1 MVFRKSEDLI
11 LYGQM
16 KRHKNKAFSLIELV
30 VSIGI
35 MLIMTPL
42 FISTVKIAVDRIDID
57 TEHMKAHKRIS
68 RAESLLK
75 APLFYCGFGMPVD
88 ASIYKVAFGSQKYDP
103 FRWDGPIS
111 VKKGPSGFDN
121 SELRV
126 SFARPGSAKLTRM
139 TQSET
144 PDGVVNLHKY
154 PDQNEIGDTYSNN
167 SPDVRNWVLFPTSFP
182 PSTPF
187 CVTGLTGKTM
197 SVNNN
202 MGRSFSISGG
212 DRVHHMRAMCVYSLN
227 DCLYTKDFRAPGA
240 QPRIK
245 GIMDIRFDLDIE
257 KRLVKVYILARGD
270 RLYDTPK
277 EIEGREEWP
286 EEYIRQWD
294 EKGSKYKLFASKT
307 VWYLPNL
314 IGSDVICE
322 EYINATEQF

>member
-11 LYGQM
+11 LCGPM
-16 KRHKNKAFSLIELV
+16 KSHKNKAFSLIELV

-35 MLIMTPL
+35 MLIMAPL

-75 APLFYCGFGMPVD
+75 APLFYCGLGMPVD
-88 ASIYKVAFGSQKYDP
+88 ASIYKVAFGSQKFDP

-126 SFARPGSAKLTRM
+126 SFARPGSTKLTLM

-144 PDGVVNLHKY
+144 PYGVVNLHKC

-167 SPDVRNWVLFPTSFP
+167 SSDIRNWVLFPSTFP

-187 CVTGLTGKTM
+187 CVTGLNKKTM
-197 SVNNN
+197 YVKNNL
-202 MGRSFSISGG
+202 GRSFSILRG
-212 DRVHHMRAMCVYSLN
+212 DRLYHMRAMCAYSHN
-227 DCLYTKDFRAPGA
+227 DCLYTKDFRVSGA

-245 GIMDIRFDLDIE
+245 GIIDIRFDLDIE

-270 RLYDTPK
+270 RLYDSPK

-286 EEYIRQWD
+286 EEYLRQWD

-322 EYINATEQF
+322 EYINTTEQF